1 MYKESKNIQ
10 FIYLYVIFTYMQYTA
25 YNKPIKYAY
34 EGVSPHQYRV
44 FELKIFRMADQMG
57 IQEEPML

>member
-10 FIYLYVIFTYMQYTA
+10 FMYLYVLFTYMQYTA
-25 YNKPIKYAY
+25 YNKQIKCAY
-34 EGVSPHQYRV
+34 EGVSSHQYRG

-57 IQEEPML
+57 IQEELM